1 MDGLLGPLEFVPLR
15 RVPVIVEQQ
24 HVKIFRELHDNPN
37 SIRKAVAMIM
47 FSLQITENNLG
58 T

>member
-15 RVPVIVEQQ
+15 RVSVIVEQQ
-24 HVKIFRELHDNPN
+24 HVEIFRELHDNPYI
-37 SIRKAVAMIM
+37 IRKEVSIIL
-47 FSLQITENNLG
+47 FSLHIADNNMG